1 MHCYWLSYHLV
12 VASTA
17 YLILTC
23 FNLVF
28 SLWTDSF
35 LFLRFL
41 SYIQFNNKIKLT
53 YLFLCQFAKKEKY
66 YRLFGQNFRA
76 KLCYKLPDWLKRGHI
91 KFSLLWSH
99 RLFTLGTPFPS
110 CLVDPWYVRVPN
122 NEQTTEP
129 RGRTSRWPGTL
140 DTHLHR
146 HKYEVIKERLK
157 RGFFAC
163 FKSPLLAVI
172 ASAIIFKYLP
182 LHKLTK
188 SRSI

>member
-1 MHCYWLSYHLV
+1 MRCYWLPYKLV

-17 YLILTC
+17 YLILTY
-23 FNLVF
+23 FNLIF
-28 SLWTDSF
+28 SLWTASF

-53 YLFLCQFAKKEKY
+53 SYLLILVPIREK
-66 YRLFGQNFRA
+66 RKILQIFRTKFPSKTLLQTTRSIKA
-76 KLCYKLPDWLKRGHI
+76 RIY

-110 CLVDPWYVRVPN
+110 CLVDPWYVRVPSN
-122 NEQTTEP
+122 VQTTEP

-157 RGFFAC
+157 TVFLRALKVHF
-163 FKSPLLAVI
+163 
-172 ASAIIFKYLP
+172 
-182 LHKLTK
+182 
-188 SRSI
+188 